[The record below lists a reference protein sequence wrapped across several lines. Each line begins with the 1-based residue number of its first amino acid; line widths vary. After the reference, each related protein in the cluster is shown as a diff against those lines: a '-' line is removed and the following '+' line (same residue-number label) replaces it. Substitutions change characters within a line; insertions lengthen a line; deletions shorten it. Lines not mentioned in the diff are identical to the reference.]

1 MTPPHG
7 RTRRQR
13 WLWLGPVVGLLV
25 GAGSA
30 AINGCASSE
39 SGSAPGTGPSPGP
52 GGSSDAGSGF
62 GAGPGLPP
70 FGSDASSGGLD
81 AGVVL
86 PPEMELESS
95 YEVPVATGRFVWI
108 ANPTS
113 GRVAFIDAS
122 TLAVKTIEA
131 GNAPTFLAAIPSQ
144 TDDAVIVLNALSDD
158 ATILRAKG
166 ATTTS
171 AATTLTSTTIRGVA
185 HGANAWSISSDGH
198 WAIAWTDARRVPKA
212 VKTESFQDITVIDLK
227 ATDATKAKTVLAV
240 GYRPAAVAFAA
251 DGARAFAVTEDGISV
266 VELAA
271 VGGPQVTKNVALTDD
286 PTEPA
291 DTRDVSVTPD
301 GRLAV
306 VRREG
311 SAVLSVVDLGTG
323 TRTPLDLG
331 GPVTDVDLTASGDRA
346 IAVLRNSSE
355 VVIVPLSAGAPMAAA
370 LTRIAVPGE
379 VIGSVAMTPNGT
391 SAILYSN
398 ATTAERLTV
407 LTLGPIPETRVVKL
421 HAPVLSVFPAPDGQ
435 HAVVI
440 HRLVTEAEAARAD
453 AGVAGTGGADGGVGR
468 IIPAQAADAFSLVP
482 LDGSRPARIQAT
494 DTAPRA
500 VAISPSSNRALVTVR
515 DDVRKIYA
523 VYLGL
528 LPSLEV
534 RAFPL
539 ASPPIAAGVVAAA
552 DKGYVAQKHPEGR
565 ITFMTLTSGDARTL
579 TGFELGAR
587 VVDWSKP

>member
-1 MTPPHG
+1 M
-7 RTRRQR
+7 
-13 WLWLGPVVGLLV
+13 
-25 GAGSA
+25 
-30 AINGCASSE
+30 
-39 SGSAPGTGPSPGP
+39 
-52 GGSSDAGSGF
+52 
-62 GAGPGLPP
+62 
-70 FGSDASSGGLD
+70 
-81 AGVVL
+81 VL

-113 GRVAFIDAS
+113 GRVAYIDAS

-131 GNAPTFLAAIPSQ
+131 GNAPTYLAAIPSQ
-144 TDDAVIVLNALSDD
+144 TEDAVIVLNALSDD
-158 ATILRAKG
+158 ATVLRARG
-166 ATTTS
+166 TA
-171 AATTLTSTTIRGVA
+171 AATTLTSQTIRGVA

-198 WAIAWTDARRVPKA
+198 WAIAWTDARRVPKPA
-212 VKTESFQDITVIDLK
+212 KTESFQDITVIDLK
-227 ATDATKAKTVLAV
+227 ATDASKAKTVLAV

-271 VGGPQVTKNVALTDD
+271 AGGPQVVKNVALTDD
-286 PTEPA
+286 PTEAA

-311 SAVLSVVDLGTG
+311 SAVLVVVDLGTG
-323 TRTPLDLG
+323 TRTQLDLG
-331 GPVTDVDLTASGDRA
+331 APVTDVDLTTSGDRA

-355 VVIVPLSAGAPMAAA
+355 VVIVPLSAGVPTLAG

-379 VIGSVAMTPNGT
+379 VIGSVAMTANGT
-391 SAILYSN
+391 AAILYSN
-398 ATTAERLTV
+398 AAIAERLTV
-407 LTLGPIPETRVVKL
+407 LTLGATPTTRVVKL

-453 AGVAGTGGADGGVGR
+453 AGVTADGG
-468 IIPAQAADAFSLVP
+468 IAPIAPLQAADAFSLVP

-494 DTAPRA
+494 ETAPRA
-500 VAISPSSNRALVTVR
+500 VAISPASNRALVTVR

-565 ITFMTLTSGDARTL
+565 ITFMTLSSGDARTL